1 MTGVILVAEDH
12 PLFLQAVIDGLTS
25 LLPTYRFERAVSL
38 NEVLTKIEIHSP
50 SLLLLDLDIPGANA
64 LGGVASVRAASPDLA
79 VAILSASVTPALIAG
94 ALALGARG
102 YFPKYLPLD
111 LLSDGIAAVLNGEI
125 RIPEEERQAACDDFF
140 LRYATLSPQQ
150 CRVLDM
156 IVDGLLNKQIAAA
169 LGISEQR
176 VKEHVSQIMRRL
188 GVSTRTQAAV
198 LARTALLAGD
208 LQST

>member
-1 MTGVILVAEDH
+1 M
-12 PLFLQAVIDGLTS
+12 
-25 LLPTYRFERAVSL
+25 
-38 NEVLTKIEIHSP
+38 
-50 SLLLLDLDIPGANA
+50 
-64 LGGVASVRAASPDLA
+64 
-79 VAILSASVTPALIAG
+79 
-94 ALALGARG
+94 
-102 YFPKYLPLD
+102 
-111 LLSDGIAAVLNGEI
+111 
-125 RIPEEERQAACDDFF
+125 
-140 LRYATLSPQQ
+140 SPQQ